1 MPVDRMI
8 RANSY
13 LNIRLDD
20 WIDTTDDKELQT
32 SLEPSPAVVEAEVT
46 VEEEE
51 EEEASTASEEVEE
64 EKPIEG
70 KEVEAA
76 IEEG

>member
-1 MPVDRMI
+1 MMDSI
-8 RANSY
+8 KNCK
-13 LNIRLDD
+13 I
-20 WIDTTDDKELQT
+20 

-46 VEEEE
+46 LEE
-51 EEEASTASEEVEE
+51 EEEASTASEEIEE

>member
-1 MPVDRMI
+1 MDPI
-8 RANSY
+8 KNCK
-13 LNIRLDD
+13 I
-20 WIDTTDDKELQT
+20 
-32 SLEPSPAVVEAEVT
+32 SLEPSPEVVEAEVT

-51 EEEASTASEEVEE
+51 ASTASEEIEE

>member
-1 MPVDRMI
+1 MPVDWML

-20 WIDTTDDKELQT
+20 WTDAPDDKELQT
-32 SLEPSPAVVEAEVT
+32 SLEPSPEVVEAEVT
-46 VEEEE
+46 LEE

-76 IEEG
+76 IEKG